1 MMLKRRDFAFLTAVS
16 PLAFAARAAHAST
29 PKETAVVAIDIS
41 GIITL
46 DPGECYETIGGEVI
60 IGVYDSLLRYEP
72 DDVTKIIGGTAET
85 WSATE
90 DGKNYTFKIR
100 PGMKFESGAPVTA
113 GDIAWSMQRG
123 VILGKTPAFLLEQFG
138 WTKDNVKDLITAP
151 DPGTLEFKIVKD
163 YAPSLVYNVMTTGI
177 TSAVEKKVA
186 MANEANGDMGNSW
199 LKTHSAGSGAFRLI
213 SWKAEESVTIE
224 ANPNFHL
231 GAPLIKRVVLRHV
244 PEPSSQRLL
253 LEKGDVDLARDL
265 TADQIKPLASN
276 KAIKV
281 ESFPGAETWYMAM
294 NMSEE
299 HFKNPKVRQ
308 AMKMLVD
315 YDGMAN
321 TFLKGRFTVQE
332 TFWPIGLFAAID
344 YNPWKLDV
352 AKAKALLAEAGYPN
366 GFEVNLNVSTVA
378 PNPDIAQ
385 AVQQTMA
392 QAGVKLN
399 IITADPKQVVTTYRA
414 RKHQMVLL
422 SWSPDYF
429 DPHSNADSFSHNDD
443 NSDGAKGHPLL
454 WRNEYYDPELNTMTA
469 AAAKELNVD
478 KRKAAYAALLK
489 KVTDEGPFILMFQN
503 TFQAAFRDNVKGYL
517 SSVDYDN
524 YRKVTKS

>member
-1 MMLKRRDFAFLTAVS
+1 MLKRRDFAFLTAAS
-16 PLAFAARAAHAST
+16 PLAFSATAAHTAT
-29 PKETAVVAIDIS
+29 PTKAFVVAVDLAA
-41 GIITL
+41 IITL
-46 DPGECYETIGGEVI
+46 DPQECYEIIGGEVVI
-60 IGVYDSLLRYEP
+60 AIYDSLLRYEP
-72 DDVTKIIGGTAET
+72 DDVTKIIGGTAQS
-85 WSATE
+85 WSVTE

-113 GDIAWSMQRG
+113 EDIAWSMQRG

-138 WTKDNVKDLITAP
+138 CTKDNVKDLITAP
-151 DPGTLEFKIVKD
+151 DSGTLQFKIVKD

-186 MANEANGDMGNSW
+186 MANEVNGDLGNSW
-199 LKTHSAGSGAFRLI
+199 LKTHSAGSGAFRLV

-231 GAPLIKRVVLRHV
+231 GAPLIERVVLRHV

-253 LEKGDVDLARDL
+253 LEKDDVDLARDL
-265 TADQIKPLASN
+265 TADQIKPLLSN
-276 KAIKV
+276 RAIKV
-281 ESFPGAETWYMAM
+281 ESYPGAETWYIAM
-294 NMSEE
+294 NVSDER
-299 HFKNPKVRQ
+299 FKNPKVRQ

-321 TFLKGRFTVQE
+321 TFLKGRFTVQQ
-332 TFWPIGLFAAID
+332 TFWPLGLFAAIR

-352 AKAKALLAEAGYPN
+352 AKAKALLVEAGYPN
-366 GFEVNLNVSTVA
+366 GFEVNLRA
-378 PNPDIAQ
+378 PTSAFGPDISQ
-385 AVQQTMA
+385 AVQQTMV

-399 IITADPKQVVTTYRA
+399 IITADPKQVVTAYRA
-414 RKHQMVLL
+414 RKHQMVLI

-443 NSDGAKGHPLL
+443 NSDGAKAHPLL
-454 WRNEYYDPELNTMTA
+454 WRNEYYDPELNSMTA
-469 AAAKELNVD
+469 AAAKELNLD
-478 KRKAAYAALLK
+478 ERKAAYAALLK
-489 KVTDEGPFILMFQN
+489 KVTDEGPFIIMFQN